1 MKKRTLSNGH
11 TIYQTKPNTASSNVY
26 YAEAGCDGKVVVI
39 DFNIIPM
46 SVILAAIAWEH
57 DQPYEEAGLTP
68 KVQFNKQGF
77 RY

>member
-1 MKKRTLSNGH
+1 MKRVLSDGH
-11 TIYQTKPNTASSNVY
+11 IISRGKPPHATHNVY
-26 YAEAGCDGKVVVI
+26 YADAGPDGKVVVI

-57 DQPYEEAGLTP
+57 DVEPYDKSP
-68 KVQFNKQGF
+68 KKEFNMNGF